1 MSSSSPRRVLDE
13 KGFSLISLLLVVM
26 ILGIMMALTLESLNG
41 TGLTS
46 SGTGGS
52 STTLSIPK
60 GAGDVVAQAQ
70 ISACEADFSSVETAI
85 VTYYSDNGKPPGA
98 GTTWATHN
106 PYGSPIM
113 QSWPSE
119 RLLHSHLEWHR
130 AQRDSS
136 IRPRVIGLDRHEVAT
151 DGLLRRVKVLL
162 RLPKSRRSRCSN
174 QNRVAEGVALWVSFR
189 ISGTRL
195 RR

>member
-1 MSSSSPRRVLDE
+1 MSCSSPRRVLDE

-106 PYGSPIM
+106 PYGSPII
-113 QSWPSE
+113 QSWPSGAPYFTLTWNGTVLSVTP
-119 RLLHSHLEWHR
+119 RFGPASS
-130 AQRDSS
+130 DSIGTKS
-136 IRPRVIGLDRHEVAT
+136 PRTGCYA
-151 DGLLRRVKVLL
+151 
-162 RLPKSRRSRCSN
+162 
-174 QNRVAEGVALWVSFR
+174 A
-189 ISGTRL
+189 
-195 RR
+195 